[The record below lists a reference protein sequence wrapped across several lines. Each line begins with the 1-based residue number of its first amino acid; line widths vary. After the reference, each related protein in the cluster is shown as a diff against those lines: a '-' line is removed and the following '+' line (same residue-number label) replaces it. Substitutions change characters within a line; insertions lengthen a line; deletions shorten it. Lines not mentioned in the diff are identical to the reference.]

1 MNTETRHSGQIV
13 DIPAHRVFPGT
24 ITVRDGKILRI
35 EEDATITDPSFLCPG
50 FVDAHVHIESS
61 MLPPP
66 EFARLALIHGT
77 TATVSDPH
85 EIANVLGIEG
95 VRYMQRESAR
105 TPLKI
110 HLGIPSCVP
119 ATPFETAGAVM
130 GPDAV
135 EELCRDESL
144 IYLSEMMNFPGVVH
158 GDPEV
163 MEKLA
168 LAKRHG
174 KRIDGHAPGLRGE
187 ALKTY
192 VSAGIETDHECFQID
207 EAREKL
213 SLGQKI
219 LIREGSAAKNF
230 EELWPL
236 LLDHAES
243 CMLCSDDKHP
253 DDLVEGHINK
263 LCARAVAKGVPL
275 FHDLRAACV
284 NPVLH
289 YGLRNGIL
297 REGDPADFVRLRD
310 LTNFEVLETFIDGTP
325 VAREGASLLPE
336 ILSPAINKFHCRE
349 KFPTDFSIPA
359 TGRIVRVIEALDG
372 QIVTGSGEAEARI
385 ENGQALADP
394 SRDLLKITVVNRYA
408 DAPPAVAFVRG
419 VGLREGAIAS
429 SVAHDCHNLVAVGAS
444 DEALARA
451 INLLIKNQGG
461 ICVVDDQGG
470 SEVLPL
476 PIAGLMS
483 NAPAAEV
490 ADTYSRL
497 TQRAKALG
505 SPLHAPFMTLS
516 FLALLVI
523 PSLKLGDRGL
533 FDGNRFEFTPVFA
546 D

>member
-13 DIPAHRVFPGT
+13 DILAQRVFPGT

-35 EEDATITDPSFLCPG
+35 EEDASINDPSFLCPG

-130 GPDAV
+130 GPATI
-135 EELCRDESL
+135 EELCHDDSL
-144 IYLSEMMNFPGVVH
+144 LYLSEMMNFPGVVH

-263 LCARAVAKGVPL
+263 LCARSVAKGVPL
-275 FHDLRAACV
+275 FQVLRAACV

-297 REGDPADFVRLRD
+297 REGDPADFIRLRD

-349 KFPTDFSIPA
+349 KSAADFAIPA
-359 TGRIVRVIEALDG
+359 TGRTVRVIEALDG

-451 INLLIKNQGG
+451 INLLIKTQGG

-490 ADTYSRL
+490 ADAYSRL